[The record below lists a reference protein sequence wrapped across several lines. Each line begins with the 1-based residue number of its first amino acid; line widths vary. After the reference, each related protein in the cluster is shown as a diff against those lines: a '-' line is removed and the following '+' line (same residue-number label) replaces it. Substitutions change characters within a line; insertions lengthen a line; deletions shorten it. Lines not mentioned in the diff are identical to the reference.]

1 MERTKPMV
9 IGVAGGSGS
18 GKTTIIN
25 AITKELDKED
35 FVTLQHDAYY
45 KDINH
50 LPLLERERTNYDHP
64 DALATDLLITHVKQL
79 LEWKEVESPIYNF
92 ATHSR
97 ESSGVLKKPAKL
109 IIVDGILIFVEKALR
124 ELMDVKLFVST
135 DNDLRFIRRL
145 KRDILE
151 RGRSMDSVI
160 NQYLETVRP
169 MHIAFVEPSRKFADI
184 IIPEGRN
191 PVSVNMVVSM
201 IQKQLNK
208 VDKKRGE

>member
-1 MERTKPMV
+1 MERIKPMV

-25 AITKELDKED
+25 AITKELDKDD

-45 KDINH
+45 KNINH
-50 LPLLERERTNYDHP
+50 HPFLERERTNYDHP
-64 DALATDLLITHVKQL
+64 SALATDLLINHVKQL
-79 LEWKEVESPIYNF
+79 LEGNEIEAPIYNF

-97 ESSGVLKKPAKL
+97 EDLGVLKKPAKL
-109 IIVDGILIFVEKALR
+109 IIIDGILIFVEKALR
-124 ELMDVKLFVST
+124 DLMDVKLFVST

-151 RGRSMDSVI
+151 RGRNIDSVI

-191 PVSVNMVVSM
+191 PVSVKVVVSM
-201 IQKQLNK
+201 IQKQLST
-208 VDKKRGE
+208 

>member
-25 AITKELDKED
+25 AITEELDKND

-45 KDINH
+45 KNINH

-64 DALATDLLITHVKQL
+64 DALATDLLISHVRDL
-79 LEWKEVESPIYNF
+79 LDWKEVEAPIYNF

-97 ESSGVLKKPAKL
+97 EDSGIIKKPAKL
-109 IIVDGILIFVEKALR
+109 VIVDGILIFVEKALR

-135 DNDLRFIRRL
+135 DNDIRFIRRL
-145 KRDILE
+145 KRDIME
-151 RGRSMDSVI
+151 RGRSMDSVV

-169 MHIAFVEPSRKFADI
+169 MHIAFVEPSRIFADI

-191 PVSVNMVVSM
+191 PVSVKMVVSM
-201 IQKQLNK
+201 MQKQLSTVNK
-208 VDKKRGE
+208 

>member
-1 MERTKPMV
+1 MV

-25 AITKELDKED
+25 AITKELGKDD

-45 KDINH
+45 KNINH
-50 LPLLERERTNYDHP
+50 FPLLERERTNYDHP
-64 DALATDLLITHVKQL
+64 GALATDLLIDHVKQL
-79 LEWKEVESPIYNF
+79 LDGKEIESPIYNF

-97 ESSGVLKKPAKL
+97 ESSGIIKKPAKL

-169 MHIAFVEPSRKFADI
+169 MHIAFVEPSRKYADI

-191 PVSVNMVVSM
+191 PVSVKMVVSM
-201 IQKQLNK
+201 IQKQLSA
-208 VDKKRGE
+208 

>member
-35 FVTLQHDAYY
+35 FVTPQHDAYY

-64 DALATDLLITHVKQL
+64 DALATDLLISHVKQL
-79 LEWKEVESPIYNF
+79 LEWKEVDSPIYNF

-97 ESSGVLKKPAKL
+97 ESTGVLKKPAKL

-201 IQKQLNK
+201 IQRQLNK
-208 VDKKRGE
+208 VDKKKGE

>member
-1 MERTKPMV
+1 MV

-25 AITKELDKED
+25 SITEELDRND
-35 FVTLQHDAYY
+35 FVTLQHDSYY
-45 KDINH
+45 KNINH

-64 DALATDLLITHVKQL
+64 DALDTELMIDHLKALLD
-79 LEWKEVESPIYNF
+79 WKSVETPLYNF

-97 ESSGVLKKPAKL
+97 EKTGLVKEPAKL

-124 ELMDVKLFVST
+124 ELMDVKIFVST
-135 DNDLRFIRRL
+135 DNDIRFIRRL
-145 KRDILE
+145 KRDIKE

-169 MHIAFVEPSRKFADI
+169 MHTAFVEPSRKFADV

-191 PVSVNMVVSM
+191 PVSVKMVVSM
-201 IQKQLNK
+201 IQKQLIAVNK
-208 VDKKRGE
+208 